1 MSKSLLV
8 FCILICIMCLTH
20 IHKSCVQSMSVNE
33 ITSGSLLADMMD
45 IKSPHHL
52 RHQQHHQQQQQ
63 HHHHQPH
70 HHHHHQHNP
79 NKTSESP
86 TPTSTNGRQSP
97 NMWTILGQTVK
108 SHDASNEQSDYENDA
123 KYKEFEQQHLQ
134 EKFRREHGTHD
145 TDHAIEHPKKSLSCP
160 KCQSRPELRMTEEE
174 LTNLRIEYVKNQIL
188 QKLRLTERPQV
199 SASNIPKPVAE
210 GATIHQDNA
219 QEQVKRTPD
228 EFYGK
233 TTQKIV
239 FPKLG
244 EFGFGLFI
252 CCGNGIFTAFF
263 LSARAYASSSVEMR
277 FTHFVINSGATVANW
292 TRKRFFRWPKC
303 SFGCWFFGNLSQRI
317 LKAKKNVIKKCKY
330 EKPFIIVAF
339 DVQLKWQNANLQE
352 WKF

>member
-20 IHKSCVQSMSVNE
+20 LHKSCVQSMSVNE
-33 ITSGSLLADMMD
+33 ITSGGLLADMMD
-45 IKSPHHL
+45 DKPSHHL
-52 RHQQHHQQQQQ
+52 RHQQHQQRQH

-70 HHHHHQHNP
+70 HHHHLHNP

-86 TPTSTNGRQSP
+86 TPTSTTNGRQSP

-108 SHDASNEQSDYENDA
+108 SHDGDGSNEQSDYENDA

-145 TDHAIEHPKKSLSCP
+145 TDHAMEHPKKSLSCP

-219 QEQVKRTPD
+219 QEHVKRTPD

-252 CCGNGIFTAFF
+252 CCGYRIFTAVF
-263 LSARAYASSSVEMR
+263 LCVGPCIRSRCVEVR
-277 FTHFVINSGATVANW
+277 FKHFGINSNATLAKSE
-292 TRKRFFRWPKC
+292 RKRF
-303 SFGCWFFGNLSQRI
+303 SADQNAHLGVDFFGNPSQRI
-317 LKAKKNVIKKCKY
+317 LKAKNVIKKCKY
-330 EKPFIIVAF
+330 EKPFIIGGI
-339 DVQLKWQNANLQE
+339 
-352 WKF
+352 